1 MKKVLLLCVLLVL
14 TGSYSI
20 AQSPYARV
28 NVGYALSAASQEMG
42 AEIESGGNVTQKY
55 GSLGQ
60 GINLGLG
67 IGYHFN
73 ENVAAELG
81 FSYLLGRKY
90 EFKAS
95 DNIGSQTSTIT
106 GRGLFFVPALVLST
120 DFEADLAPYV
130 RAGVIV
136 GLPSM
141 VTEDENV
148 QVRPVVGSLTTE
160 ETKERHYGGVSLG
173 FSGALGIHYK
183 IGDNLAL
190 FGEAQFNAL
199 SYRPSKWEIEESKS
213 NGQDVLDRI
222 NVTKGDYVDEYKA
235 SDRKEQEREGF
246 AAPFSSIGLNIGVKI
261 SF

>member
-1 MKKVLLLCVLLVL
+1 MKEVLLLYLFLVL

-28 NVGYALSAASQEMG
+28 NVGYALSAASQELG

-67 IGYHFN
+67 IGYHLN

-81 FSYLLGRKY
+81 FYYLIGRKY
-90 EFKAS
+90 EFKTAY
-95 DNIGSQTSTIT
+95 NNRSQTTTIT
-106 GRGLFFVPALVLST
+106 GRSLFFVPALVLST
-120 DFEADLAPYV
+120 DFEAELAPFV
-130 RAGVIV
+130 RTGLIV
-136 GLPSM
+136 GLPSI
-141 VTEDENV
+141 VTDAEEV
-148 QVRPVVGSLTTE
+148 EIVPMRTRTT
-160 ETKERHYGGVSLG
+160 ETKERDYGGVSLG

-199 SYRPSKWEIEESKS
+199 SYRPSKWEIKESKE

-222 NVTKGDYVDEYKA
+222 NVTKGDYVDEYKEGKM
-235 SDRKEQEREGF
+235 KEQEREGF
-246 AAPFSSIGLNIGVKI
+246 AAPFSSIGLNIGLKI